1 MRLHLLPLSFSFTFS
16 LHSCSRSLLLT
27 RTFFISCSFLHKS
40 SNSTIDR
47 LQKNVSWN
55 TCSLDFSYSASKS
68 SSSTEKQFSFLLEP
82 SAIFISLKAIA
93 RALFSNLLTLIVDW
107 SKYGK
112 YLALIGSSTL
122 PQKSPLTTKIDVAGA
137 WDWKQKEH
145 GGAN

>member
-40 SNSTIDR
+40 SNSTIER

-55 TCSLDFSYSASKS
+55 TCSLDLSYSASKS
-68 SSSTEKQFSFLLEP
+68 FSSTEKQFSFLLEP
-82 SAIFISLKAIA
+82 SAIFISLIAIA

-137 WDWKQKEH
+137 WD
-145 GGAN
+145 